1 MAKTGRPREFDRN
14 NALKEAMYLFWN
26 YGYESTSLSQ
36 LKEKMGNISSP
47 SFYAA
52 FGSKENLFKEASQYY
67 IDTYATVTEP
77 LWDESL
83 STREAIK
90 RTLLQSLNMQYD
102 KNHPL
107 GCMVAL
113 NTVMATLAENQH
125 VTEILKKSRF
135 KTHQGFVASIQRGID
150 SGELKNVQ
158 NSVGLATIFD
168 SFLIGIS
175 SLARDNVDKKDIE
188 FGIDRLLLILG

>member
-1 MAKTGRPREFDRN
+1 MARTGRPRTFDRN
-14 NALKEAMYLFWN
+14 EALKQALYLFWN

-83 STREAIK
+83 STKEAIK
-90 RTLLQSLNMQYD
+90 KTLLQSLNMQYD

-125 VTEILKKSRF
+125 VTEILKNSRF
-135 KTHQGFVASIQRGID
+135 KTHQGFIASIQRGID

-158 NSVGLATIFD
+158 DSAGLATIFD

-188 FGIDRLLLILG
+188 HGIDRLLLILS